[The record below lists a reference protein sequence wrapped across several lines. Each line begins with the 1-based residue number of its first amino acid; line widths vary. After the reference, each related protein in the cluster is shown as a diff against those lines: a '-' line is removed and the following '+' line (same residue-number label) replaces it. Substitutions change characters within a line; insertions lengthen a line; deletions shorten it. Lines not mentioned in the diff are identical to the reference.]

1 MIRLEALQLE
11 KSIGDRLLFAADQLR
26 VAEQD
31 RIGIVGRNGAGK
43 TILLQV
49 LAGRME
55 ADQGTVSVSGTVGY
69 IPQLQ
74 EDDAGKS
81 GGELTSRSIEEALAG
96 KPDLLFADE
105 PTTNLDMEHIAW
117 LERGFAD
124 FPGAIV
130 IISHDRSFLDRVC
143 SQIWELEG
151 QRITVFKGNYSDYD
165 AQKQLAKRQQQEKY
179 EEYVTR
185 KQELE
190 RAIALKKQKAVH
202 MLKPPSHMGTSESRL
217 WKMQKGTKQKGMHQS
232 IKAIETRIDKLE
244 RVEKPRELPQVKM
257 DIPDAAAFRSRA
269 VLRVERLSASVG
281 RRTLWKNASFQLK
294 SGEKAALIGP
304 NGSGKTTLIRK
315 IIRAEEGVHLVPGL
329 RIGYFSQN
337 LDILRPEKSILD
349 NVKAT
354 SDHPEQLIR
363 SVLARLLFRQDD
375 IYKRVDVLSGGE
387 RVKVA
392 FAKVFCSP
400 IHMLVMD
407 EPTNY
412 LDIDSIEALE
422 QLLAAYPGTV
432 LFVSHDRRFVR
443 RIAGKMFE
451 IRNESI
457 VTFDGTYEEYEE
469 HRQQKLTNSKKS
481 PDLAEEELLRINMRL
496 TELIGRLSVPVS
508 NADKAKLEE
517 EYDQLLRKRKELNK
531 R

>member
-11 KSIGDRLLFAADQLR
+11 KSIGDRLLFAVEQLR
-26 VAEQD
+26 VAERD

-43 TILLQV
+43 TILLQT
-49 LAGRME
+49 LAGRAE
-55 ADQGTVSVSGTVGY
+55 ADRGTVSVCGKVGY

-81 GGELTSRSIEEALAG
+81 GGELTRRSIEEALAG

-105 PTTNLDMEHIAW
+105 PTTNLDVEHIAW
-117 LERGFAD
+117 LERAFAD

-130 IISHDRSFLDRVC
+130 VISHDRSFLDRIC
-143 SQIWELEG
+143 TQIWELEAR
-151 QRITVFKGNYSDYD
+151 RITVFKGNYSDYD
-165 AQKQLAKRQQQEKY
+165 AQKQLAKRQLQEKY
-179 EEYVTR
+179 EEYVAK

-202 MLKPPSHMGTSESRL
+202 MIKPPSRMGTSESRL

-257 DIPDAAAFRSRA
+257 DIPDALAFRSRA
-269 VLRVERLSASVG
+269 VLRVERLSASTG
-281 RRTLWKNASFQLK
+281 QRTLWKEASFRLK
-294 SGEKAALIGP
+294 GGEKAALLGP

-315 IIRAEEGVHLVPGL
+315 IIRAEEGVHLMPGL

-349 NVKAT
+349 NVKET
-354 SDHPEQLIR
+354 SDHSEQLVR
-363 SVLARLLFRQDD
+363 SVLARLLFRQED

-407 EPTNY
+407 EPTNF

-443 RIAGKMFE
+443 RIAGKIIE
-451 IRNESI
+451 IRNETV
-457 VTFDGTYEEYEE
+457 VTFDGTYDEYEE
-469 HRQQKLTNSKKS
+469 RRQRRETDSQSR
-481 PDLAEEELLRINMRL
+481 DVAEEELLRINMRL

-517 EYDQLLRKRKELNK
+517 EYERLLRRRKELNN